1 LSASLKL
8 LHNSIQKF
16 ITNLYQWYVYSG
28 VLPWQCRS
36 FINITVSGSKL
47 ETIVQCFFCHS
58 ISVFKFDLFHSRKCV
73 YSHTRTSYVFSKIPY
88 MFSLGSLSILTNYQ
102 KLSTLSNEH
111 RYYLYIFITAC
122 YACVN
127 ENYTLLG
134 WAIQLVRGPH

>member
-1 LSASLKL
+1 MCVLSHTYL
-8 LHNSIQKF
+8 
-16 ITNLYQWYVYSG
+16 V
-28 VLPWQCRS
+28 C
-36 FINITVSGSKL
+36 
-47 ETIVQCFFCHS
+47 
-58 ISVFKFDLFHSRKCV
+58 VFKDPIHVQFGKSI

-88 MFSLGSLSILTNYQ
+88 MFSAKSFSLGSLSFLTNYQ